1 MTYYNEQLQQLQEQ
15 VAQKNRAEAKLKE
28 LKAQCGNLDSQVQ
41 ELKQVMWDEQT
52 DVDRLERTS
61 LSSIFYT
68 LLGKKNDM
76 LDKEKMEAYAAKV
89 KYDAAEQ
96 ELSLVKEDIRRIE
109 AQIRKLS
116 GCEQRYES
124 VLHEKAAAIKAG
136 GSPDGERLLQ
146 LELQI
151 GQLKNQKKEIGEAV
165 TAGTLA
171 LRTTDNILSSL
182 SSAHGWGTWDLLGGG
197 LVSDIAKHS
206 HLDEAQSMVAQL
218 QRQLR
223 LFKTELADVTI
234 QADMQVNIDGF
245 LRFADYFF
253 DGLFADWA
261 VMDKI
266 SQSQSSVENTR
277 RKIQKVLSQLK
288 SMDAASEREIAK
300 LQRERD
306 AIVVR
311 AEL

>member
-124 VLHEKAAAIKAG
+124 VLQEKAAAIKAG

-171 LRTTDNILSSL
+171 LRTADNILSSL

-288 SMDAASEREIAK
+288 SMDAASEQEIAK

-306 AIVVR
+306 AIIVR